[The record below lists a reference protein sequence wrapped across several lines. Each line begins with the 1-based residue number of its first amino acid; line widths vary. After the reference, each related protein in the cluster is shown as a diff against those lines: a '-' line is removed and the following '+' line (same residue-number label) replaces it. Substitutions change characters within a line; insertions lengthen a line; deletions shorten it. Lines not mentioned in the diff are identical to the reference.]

1 LAWNSQLFTPDTT
14 GAKGLDD
21 DFVLTNIS
29 IYWFTN
35 TAGSSI
41 RFYYENAKAQAATE
55 PTTTPIGLAS
65 FAGDF
70 QSMRRFA
77 QRDHHNI
84 TQWHTYDAPGGHYAA
99 HVEPELM
106 AEDIAGFFR
115 ALR

>member
-1 LAWNSQLFTPDTT
+1 
-14 GAKGLDD
+14 
-21 DFVLTNIS
+21 
-29 IYWFTN
+29 
-35 TAGSSI
+35 
-41 RFYYENAKAQAATE
+41 
-55 PTTTPIGLAS
+55 
-65 FAGDF
+65 
-70 QSMRRFA
+70 MRRFA